1 MATSQHRC
9 VFVGNI
15 PYDATEEQLIRICEE
30 VGPVV
35 SFRLVIDRETG
46 KPKGYGFCEYKDEET
61 ALSAR
66 RNLQGYEINGRQL
79 RVDFAENDKN
89 TDKSRE
95 QGHGGPGMNTNIGDT
110 QKQVGGQAP
119 RPGSGLQ
126 QPIGLPVAMAAA
138 NVMAGALGGA
148 QIATKPTQI
157 GLENQPGFGCDPL
170 TTHLSKMSKNQLI
183 DIISELKV
191 LATGNKEQARQL
203 LLATPLLPKAIFQ
216 AQVMLGVVTPQM
228 LQMPNI
234 RQASFSSGQS
244 QQSGVQT
251 LPSFPPL
258 VQNNPH
264 SDLMLKSQEGEVP
277 GGHPNPLVQINYT
290 LPSTQ
295 PRVQLPISSQSNY
308 QQQGPAPVLPGA
320 STVLPVN
327 SQNMMNMSVRPQ
339 IQVAPSPFAKQ
350 QAQPYFQH
358 QSQAAPAK
366 LGHNNSQLALPQG
379 IREPFLQS
387 SSLNT
392 GGVPNYTSSE
402 YDRPPQL
409 HNNSDRD
416 TYQRLPQ
423 GVSEKATMIH
433 DNQVKASHPSKLLKM
448 NDGRPTSISAN
459 VNMSTSVS
467 GPSQVSGMYNSHPK
481 TEEAS
486 TSEKQT
492 SQLPPEMESAL
503 LQQVLSLTPEQL
515 SSLPPDQQQQV
526 IQLQQML
533 RLS

>member
-89 TDKSRE
+89 MDKSRE
-95 QGHGGPGMNTNIGDT
+95 QGHGGPGLSTNIGDN
-110 QKQVGGQAP
+110 QKQVGAQAG

-126 QPIGLPVAMAAA
+126 QLIGLPVAMAAA

-148 QIATKPTQI
+148 QIAAKPTQF
-157 GLENQPGFGCDPL
+157 GLENQPGFGSDPL
-170 TTHLSKMSKNQLI
+170 TMHLSKMSRNQLI
-183 DIISELKV
+183 DIIAELKV
-191 LATGNKEQARQL
+191 LATENKEKARQL

-216 AQVMLGVVTPQM
+216 AQVILGVVTPQM

-234 RQASFSSGQS
+234 RASFSSGQG
-244 QQSGVQT
+244 QQSGVQP

-258 VQNNPH
+258 AQNNLH
-264 SDLMLKSQEGEVP
+264 SDLMLKSQEVEVP
-277 GGHPNPLVQINYT
+277 A
-290 LPSTQ
+290 
-295 PRVQLPISSQSNY
+295 VQLPILSQSKY
-308 QQQGPAPVLPGA
+308 QQQGPAPVLPGT
-320 STVLPVN
+320 STVFPPH
-327 SQNMMNMSVRPQ
+327 SQNMMNMSARPH
-339 IQVAPSPFAKQ
+339 IQAAATPYAKQ
-350 QAQPYFQH
+350 QVQPYMFQH
-358 QSQAAPAK
+358 QSQAVPAK
-366 LGHNNSQLALPQG
+366 LGHNNSQLVHPQG
-379 IREPFLQS
+379 IREPFLS
-387 SSLNT
+387 SSLNVD
-392 GGVPNYTSSE
+392 GVPNYTSTE
-402 YDRPPQL
+402 YVRPPQL
-409 HNNSDRD
+409 HNNTDRE

-423 GVSEKATMIH
+423 GLSEKATMINN
-433 DNQVKASHPSKLLKM
+433 NQDTVNRPSKLLKL
-448 NDGRPTSISAN
+448 NDGRSTSFPAD
-459 VNMSTSVS
+459 VNMYTSVN
-467 GPSQVSGMYNSHPK
+467 GPSQVTGMYSSHPK
-481 TEEAS
+481 PEEAS

-492 SQLPPEMESAL
+492 SQLPLELDSAI

>member
-66 RNLQGYEINGRQL
+66 RNLQSYEINGRQL

-89 TDKSRE
+89 MDKSRE

-110 QKQVGGQAP
+110 QKQVGAQAP
-119 RPGSGLQ
+119 RPGSGLH
-126 QPIGLPVAMAAA
+126 QPIGLPVAIAAA

-148 QIATKPTQI
+148 QIATKQTQT
-157 GLENQPGFGCDPL
+157 GLENQPGFGSDPL
-170 TTHLSKMSKNQLI
+170 TMHLSKMSRNQLI

-191 LATGNKEQARQL
+191 LATENKEQARQL
-203 LLATPLLPKAIFQ
+203 LLVTPLLPKAIFQ
-216 AQVMLGVVTPQM
+216 AQLMLGVVTPQM

-258 VQNNPH
+258 VQNNLH
-264 SDLMLKSQEGEVP
+264 SDLMLKSQEGAVP
-277 GGHPNPLVQINYT
+277 AGLPNPLVQINYT

-320 STVLPVN
+320 STVIPVN
-327 SQNMMNMSVRPQ
+327 SQNVMKMSVRPQ
-339 IQVAPSPFAKQ
+339 IQVAPSPYAKQ
-350 QAQPYFQH
+350 QAQPYLFQH
-358 QSQAAPAK
+358 PSQAAPAK
-366 LGHNNSQLALPQG
+366 LGNNNQLVLPQG
-379 IREPFLQS
+379 PREPFLS
-387 SSLNT
+387 SSLNV
-392 GGVPNYTSSE
+392 GRNPNYTSAE

-416 TYQRLPQ
+416 NYQHLPR
-423 GVSEKATMIH
+423 GLSEKATMIYDDQDTVH
-433 DNQVKASHPSKLLKM
+433 RPSKLLKM
-448 NDGRPTSISAN
+448 NDGRSTSVSAN
-459 VNMSTSVS
+459 VNMSTSVA
-467 GPSQVSGMYNSHPK
+467 GPSQVSGMSHPK

-492 SQLPPEMESAL
+492 SQLPPELESAL

>member
-110 QKQVGGQAP
+110 QKQVGAQVP
-119 RPGSGLQ
+119 RLGSGLQ
-126 QPIGLPVAMAAA
+126 QPVGLPVAVAAA

-157 GLENQPGFGCDPL
+157 GLENQPGFGSDPL
-170 TTHLSKMSKNQLI
+170 TMHLSKMSRNQLI

-191 LATGNKEQARQL
+191 LATENKEQARQL

-234 RQASFSSGQS
+234 RQASFSTVQG

-251 LPSFPPL
+251 PPSFPPL
-258 VQNNPH
+258 VQNNLH

-277 GGHPNPLVQINYT
+277 AGHPNPLVQNNYT

-339 IQVAPSPFAKQ
+339 IQVAPSPYAKQ
-350 QAQPYFQH
+350 QAQPYLFQH

-366 LGHNNSQLALPQG
+366 PGNNSQLALPQG
-379 IREPFLQS
+379 IREPFLS
-387 SSLNT
+387 SSFNV
-392 GGVPNYTSSE
+392 GGVPNYTSTE
-402 YDRPPQL
+402 YERPPQL

-416 TYQRLPQ
+416 TYQRLPR
-423 GVSEKATMIH
+423 GLSAKATMIH
-433 DNQVKASHPSKLLKM
+433 DDQVKINHPSKLLKM
-448 NDGRPTSISAN
+448 NDGRSTSVTAD

-492 SQLPPEMESAL
+492 SQLPPELESAL